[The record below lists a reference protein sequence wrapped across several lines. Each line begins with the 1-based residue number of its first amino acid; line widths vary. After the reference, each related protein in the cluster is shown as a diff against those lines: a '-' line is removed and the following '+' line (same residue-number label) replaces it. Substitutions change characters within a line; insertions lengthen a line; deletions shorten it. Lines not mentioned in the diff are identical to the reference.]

1 MAQQPIELILLKQ
14 WASYLAIPIWLVDEA
29 GNLLYYNEP
38 AESLLGV
45 RFEEAGEI
53 HADRLAEHFQTTRL
67 DGTPYP
73 NEQLPIVVALV
84 ERVPSHD
91 TVRVRGLD
99 DVKEVTS
106 VAREG
111 GAMVWVE
118 LQLGD
123 LQDVF
128 VHVRTRIGRRLQPW
142 RC

>member
-1 MAQQPIELILLKQ
+1 LAQQPIELILLKQ

-53 HADRLAEHFQTTRL
+53 HADQLAEYFQTTRL

-84 ERVPSHD
+84 DRVPSHD

-99 DVKEVTS
+99 DVWRTLAITAFPVDGQGGRHLGS
-106 VAREG
+106 VAMFWE
-111 GAMVWVE
+111 
-118 LQLGD
+118 
-123 LQDVF
+123 
-128 VHVRTRIGRRLQPW
+128 QPIS
-142 RC
+142 